1 MIITLY
7 IISGLILLF
16 IGAESLVKGS
26 SAIAVRLGISHLIIG
41 LTIVA
46 FGTSAPE
53 LVISLKAAAAD
64 SGDISL
70 GNVIGSNICNIGLI
84 LGLSALIRPL
94 NIQLKTI
101 RFDVPFMLSAS
112 IIFIFFSLGLK
123 LDRIEGIVLFVGFI
137 FFIVF
142 NIRSINKEKKKE
154 VIKKIENNPSAQHT
168 GLWKYFLQ
176 IGIGLILLNFGSN
189 FLIKGSIQAAD
200 FLGISEAFVSLTII
214 ALGTSL
220 PELATS
226 VIASWRGEKDIAV
239 GNIIGSNIFNI
250 LCVLG
255 LSSIICPIQG
265 VNIQILDLLFMLGLS
280 VLIFPLMKTDF
291 TFKRWEGGLMMGLYF
306 FYIYLLLSI

>member
-1 MIITLY
+1 MIIILY
-7 IISGLILLF
+7 IMGGLILLYA
-16 IGAESLVKGS
+16 GAEALVKGS
-26 SAIAVRLGISHLIIG
+26 SVIAFRLGISHLVVG

-53 LVISLKAAAAD
+53 LVISLKAAVAGT
-64 SGDISL
+64 GDISL

-84 LGLSALIRPL
+84 LGLSALICPL
-94 NIQLKTI
+94 NIQLQTI
-101 RFDVPFMLSAS
+101 RFDVPFMLISS
-112 IIFIFFSLGLK
+112 IIFIFFSLGLR

-142 NIRSINKEKKKE
+142 NIVSINREKKKG
-154 VIKKIENNPSAQHT
+154 VIKKSENNPPAPYS

-176 IGIGLILLNFGSN
+176 IGIGLVFLNFGSN
-189 FLIKGSIQAAD
+189 FLIKGSVKAAD
-200 FLGISEAFVSLTII
+200 LLGVSEAFIGLTII

-226 VIASWRGEKDIAV
+226 IMASWKGEKDIAV

-291 TFKRWEGGLMMGLYF
+291 TLKRWEGGLMMGLYF
-306 FYIYLLLSI
+306 LYIYLLLSI

>member
-1 MIITLY
+1 LIITLY

-16 IGAESLVKGS
+16 VGAESLVKGS
-26 SAIAVRLGISHLIIG
+26 SSISVRLGVSHLIVG

-46 FGTSAPE
+46 FGTSSPE
-53 LVISLKAAAAD
+53 LVVSIKAATAGT
-64 SGDISL
+64 GDISL

-94 NIQLKTI
+94 NIQLQTI
-101 RFDVPFMLSAS
+101 RFDVPFMISAS

-123 LDRIEGIVLFVGFI
+123 LDRIEGILLFIGFI

-142 NIRSINKEKKKE
+142 NIISINKGKKE
-154 VIKKIENNPSAQHT
+154 FIRESNNKPVTYYSS
-168 GLWKYFLQ
+168 LWKDLLQ
-176 IGIGLILLNFGSN
+176 IGIGLVFLNFGSN
-189 FLIKGSIQAAD
+189 FLIKGSVQAAD
-200 FLGISEAFVSLTII
+200 ILGISEAFVGLTII

-226 VIASWRGEKDIAV
+226 VMASWKGEKDIAV

-255 LSSIICPIQG
+255 LSSIISPIQG
-265 VNIQILDLLFMLGLS
+265 VNIKILDLLFMLGLS

-291 TFKRWEGGLMMGLYF
+291 ILKRWEGTLMVGLYF
-306 FYIYLLLSI
+306 LYLFLLLPI

>member
-16 IGAESLVKGS
+16 VGAESLVKGS
-26 SAIAVRLGISHLIIG
+26 SSISVRLGVSHLIVG

-46 FGTSAPE
+46 FGTSSPE
-53 LVISLKAAAAD
+53 LVVSIKAATAGT
-64 SGDISL
+64 GDISL

-94 NIQLKTI
+94 NIQLQTI
-101 RFDVPFMLSAS
+101 RFDVPFMISAS

-123 LDRIEGIVLFVGFI
+123 LDRIEGILLFIGFI

-142 NIRSINKEKKKE
+142 NIISINKGKKE
-154 VIKKIENNPSAQHT
+154 FIRESNNKPVTYYSS
-168 GLWKYFLQ
+168 LWKDLLQ
-176 IGIGLILLNFGSN
+176 IGIGLVFLNFGSN
-189 FLIKGSIQAAD
+189 FLIKGSVQAAD
-200 FLGISEAFVSLTII
+200 ILGISEAFVGLTII

-226 VIASWRGEKDIAV
+226 VMASWKGEKDIAV

-255 LSSIICPIQG
+255 LSSIISPIQG
-265 VNIQILDLLFMLGLS
+265 VNIKILDLLFMLGLS

-291 TFKRWEGGLMMGLYF
+291 ILKRWEGTLMVGLYF
-306 FYIYLLLSI
+306 LYLFLLLPI